1 MSLVASKSTALGLD
15 NVLDEWTGLP
25 SIKERKAAASM
36 SMVKHLECRCNAVV
50 LVVLVDV
57 HVLRQD

>member
-1 MSLVASKSTALGLD
+1 MSSVASNSTVLSLD

-36 SMVKHLECRCNAVV
+36 SMVGGQGKLGCGFKW
-50 LVVLVDV
+50 
-57 HVLRQD
+57 